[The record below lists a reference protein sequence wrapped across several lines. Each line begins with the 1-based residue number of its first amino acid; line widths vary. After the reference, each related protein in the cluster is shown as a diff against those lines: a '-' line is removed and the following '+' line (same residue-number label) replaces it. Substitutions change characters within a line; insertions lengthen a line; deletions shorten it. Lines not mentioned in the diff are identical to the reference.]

1 MRIAELFEPQ
11 VPTRKRKR
19 GATVPEVFIVES
31 LALADEAGERREGAV
46 LAAVLKMCGKNP
58 LYYYIRT
65 RAELELMAK
74 EFERSGYRYLHI
86 SCHGGAKSLELTLDS
101 VGYKDFAQIFRRRL
115 RNRRLFV
122 SACSAGNHHFAAAV
136 SSRNKDLKSIAAPA
150 KDIQFDHAVAFWSS
164 FYVKTFSLN
173 SDSMNADRIVG
184 VLGPLAQLFG
194 EPVHFSR
201 KSGNGRWTHELIAK
215 DAGHLQQHRSRP
227 RGRRTRLSR

>member
-31 LALADEAGERREGAV
+31 LGLADEAGERREGAV

-74 EFERSGYRYLHI
+74 EFEDSGYRYLHI
-86 SCHGGAKSLELTLDS
+86 SCHGGDKSLELTLDS
-101 VGYKDFAQIFRRRL
+101 VSYREFAQIFRRRL
-115 RNRRLFV
+115 SNRRLFV
-122 SACSAGNHHFAAAV
+122 SACSAGNERFAAAV
-136 SSRNKDLKSIAAPA
+136 SARNKDLKSIAAPSN
-150 KDIQFDHAVAFWSS
+150 DIQFDHAVAFWSA

-173 SDSMNADRIVG
+173 ADSMNSDRIVG
-184 VLGPLAQLFG
+184 VLGPLAELFD
-194 EPVHFSR
+194 EPVHFSS
-201 KSGNGRWTHELIAK
+201 KGASGRWTHEVIAMDGGTPK
-215 DAGHLQQHRSRP
+215 QR
-227 RGRRTRLSR
+227 RGRRARKPRR

>member
-11 VPTRKRKR
+11 VPTRKKKR

-74 EFERSGYRYLHI
+74 EFEDSGYRYLHI
-86 SCHGGAKSLELTLDS
+86 SCHGGPKSLELTLDS
-101 VGYKDFAQIFRRRL
+101 VSYQEFAQIFRRRL
-115 RNRRLFV
+115 SNRRLFV
-122 SACSAGNHHFAAAV
+122 SACSAGNDRFAQAV
-136 SSRNKDLKSIAAPA
+136 SAKNKDLKSIAAPSN
-150 KDIQFDHAVAFWSS
+150 DIQFDHAVAFWSS

-173 SDSMNADRIVG
+173 ADSMNSDRIVG

-201 KSGNGRWTHELIAK
+201 KGSNGRWSHEVIAL
-215 DAGHLQQHRSRP
+215 DDGHLP
-227 RGRRTRLSR
+227 PRRTRRRARRPRR